1 MQLRVTWPRWVMKS
15 VKILRFKGSIY
26 IKFSKNILI
35 FLFVS
40 SILGAFSY
48 ALYRTDGNV
57 YKSILFTLYFF
68 AIKIGL
74 IGPNVPLKFDQHQP
88 NQQLVSTVVYNPYVS
103 FWMSIILSPTQPIKS
118 LHCLY
123 FVLSVKINILLNI
136 PHPCI

>member
-74 IGPNVPLKFDQHQP
+74 IGPNVPLKFDHHQP
-88 NQQLVSTVVYNPYVS
+88 NQQLVSKVVYNPYVS
-103 FWMSIILSPTQPIKS
+103 
-118 LHCLY
+118 
-123 FVLSVKINILLNI
+123 INITMLLI
-136 PHPCI
+136 KWS

>member
-1 MQLRVTWPRWVMKS
+1 MQFRVTWPRWGMKS

-74 IGPNVPLKFDQHQP
+74 IGPNVPLKFDHHQP
-88 NQQLVSTVVYNPYVS
+88 NQQLVSKVVYNPYI
-103 FWMSIILSPTQPIKS
+103 SILDEYHPIPYS
-118 LHCLY
+118 TY
-123 FVLSVKINILLNI
+123 
-136 PHPCI
+136 